1 MFERLGIGAGPGA
14 ARFLSHG
21 LDAAG
26 AEEIEIVN
34 FVLEFLDF
42 GFKKFT
48 LVLQGAHK
56 ESKIRVAEI
65 HKLFDIEH
73 SRKLGGL
80 TKVGQ
85 EFFEVIEIRIGVDIK
100 TVG

>member
-14 ARFLSHG
+14 ARFLSHD

-34 FVLEFLDF
+34 FMLEFLNF

-48 LVLQGAHK
+48 LVLQGTHK

-65 HKLFDIEH
+65 HKLLDIKH
-73 SRKLGGL
+73 IGKLSGL
-80 TKVGQ
+80 AKVGQ
-85 EFFEVIEIRIGVDIK
+85 EFFEVIEIRIGVNIK
-100 TVG
+100 IVG